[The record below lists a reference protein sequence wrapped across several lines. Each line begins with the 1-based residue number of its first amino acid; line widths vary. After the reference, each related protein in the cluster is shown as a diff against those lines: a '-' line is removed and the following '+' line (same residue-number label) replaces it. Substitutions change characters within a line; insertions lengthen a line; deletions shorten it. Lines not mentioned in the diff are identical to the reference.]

1 MNDTLATQI
10 VGVRCSFSPLLFIF
24 GTENKD
30 FLMKFTSCLVLI
42 FFTMGFLIGQTT
54 GKITGTIKDSETNE
68 ALIGVNVIVQ
78 GTYSGA
84 ATDVDGAYYILN
96 IKPGTYTLIIDMIGY
111 KQVKMENVR
120 ISVNR
125 TSNINVDLVPT
136 VIQGETVVVEDK
148 KYIIG
153 PN

>member
-1 MNDTLATQI
+1 
-10 VGVRCSFSPLLFIF
+10 
-24 GTENKD
+24 
-30 FLMKFTSCLVLI
+30 
-42 FFTMGFLIGQTT
+42 
-54 GKITGTIKDSETNE
+54 
-68 ALIGVNVIVQ
+68 VNVIVQ

-84 ATDVDGAYYILN
+84 ATDADGAYYILN

-136 VIQGETVVVEDK
+136 VI
-148 KYIIG
+148 
-153 PN
+153 